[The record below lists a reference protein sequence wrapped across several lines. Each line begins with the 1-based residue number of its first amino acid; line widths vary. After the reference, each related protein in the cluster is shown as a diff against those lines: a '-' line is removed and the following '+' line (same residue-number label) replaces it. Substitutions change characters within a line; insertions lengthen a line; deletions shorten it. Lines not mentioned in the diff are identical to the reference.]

1 MEIIFT
7 SLLAFAS
14 TNLDDIF
21 ILALFFGS
29 RQFRDKDIV
38 LGQFAGISALI
49 AVSWIGSFIGLV
61 LSPAYIGL
69 LGLMPVYLGIRGII
83 RLTRNQYEDHDVSGN
98 LLKKENLY
106 PILAVASVTV
116 ANGGDN
122 ISIYL
127 PLFATLS
134 IGHQLTMTMVFL
146 AMTAVWCALA
156 KYSTQHPLIKNNI
169 DRYGHRVTPFVLILL
184 GLYILYESGTWQ
196 LLGI

>member
-7 SLLAFAS
+7 SLFAFAS

-21 ILALFFGS
+21 ILALFFGG

-61 LSPAYIGL
+61 ISPAYIGL
-69 LGLMPVYLGIRGII
+69 LGLMPVYLGIKGII
-83 RLTRNQYEDHDVSGN
+83 RLTRNQHEDHDVSGT

-127 PLFATLS
+127 PLFAALS
-134 IGHQLTMTMVFL
+134 IGHQLTMTIVFL

-169 DRYGHRVTPFVLILL
+169 DRYGHIVTPFVLILL